1 MSTAPPGSPG
11 TRGDRPA
18 TPAILMAGY
27 GAVSYLLFLL
37 VFLYSIGWV
46 EGLVVPRDI
55 NEGPAASTAV
65 AIVIDLIL
73 LSIFAVQ
80 HSVMAR
86 PAFKRVWTRIV
97 PEPIERSTY
106 VLAAT
111 AALALIMW
119 LWRPLPA
126 EVWHVPATPARIVL
140 YAISLAGWALVL
152 ISTFAIDH
160 FDLFGVRQVV
170 RHLRGQPGADPDFRT
185 PALYRTV
192 RHPLYLGFVIAFW
205 AAPTMTAGRLLFAAV
220 TTGYILV
227 AVRFE
232 EHDLVGVFGDRYRNY
247 RRQVPM
253 LVPHPHHR
261 GGVHSAGL

>member
-1 MSTAPPGSPG
+1 
-11 TRGDRPA
+11 
-18 TPAILMAGY
+18 MAAY
-27 GAVSYLLFLL
+27 GVVAYVLFLV
-37 VFLYSIGWV
+37 VFLYAIGWV

-55 NEGPAASTAV
+55 NEGPEASTAV
-65 AIVIDLIL
+65 AIVVDLVL

-126 EVWHVPATPARIVL
+126 EIWHVSATPARVVL

-152 ISTFAIDH
+152 IATFAIDH
-160 FDLFGVRQVV
+160 FDLFGVRQV
-170 RHLRGQPGADPDFRT
+170 LRNLAGKPAAAPDFRT
-185 PALYRTV
+185 PGLYRTV

-220 TTGYILV
+220 TTGYILT
-227 AVRFE
+227 AIRFE
-232 EHDLVGVFGDRYRNY
+232 EHDLIGVFGDRYRTY

-253 LVPHPHHR
+253 LVPHPHRR
-261 GGVHSAGL
+261 GRAHPVEP

>member
-1 MSTAPPGSPG
+1 MSAHRPG
-11 TRGDRPA
+11 TSTTRPDA
-18 TPAILMAGY
+18 SAVLMAAY
-27 GAVSYLLFLL
+27 GLVVYALFAV
-37 VFLYSIGWV
+37 VFVYTIGWV

-55 NEGPAASTAV
+55 NEGPGASTAV
-65 AIVIDLIL
+65 AIVADLIL

-86 PAFKRVWTRIV
+86 PAFKRWWLRIV

-111 AALALIMW
+111 AALALIIW

-126 EVWHVPATPARIVL
+126 EIWHVSPTSARVVL
-140 YAISLAGWALVL
+140 YVISLAGWALVL
-152 ISTFAIDH
+152 LATFAIDH
-160 FDLFGVRQVV
+160 FDLFGVRQV
-170 RHLRGQPGADPDFRT
+170 LRNLSGKSPATPDFRT
-185 PALYRTV
+185 PGLYRTV

-227 AVRFE
+227 AIRFE
-232 EHDLVGVFGDRYRNY
+232 EHDLIGVFGSRYRNY

-253 LVPHPHHR
+253 LVPHPRRHGHPHP
-261 GGVHSAGL
+261 VDM

>member
-1 MSTAPPGSPG
+1 MSTTPPGSPG
-11 TRGDRPA
+11 TRRDRPA
-18 TPAILMAGY
+18 TAAMLMAAY
-27 GAVSYLLFLL
+27 GLVAYLLFLV
-37 VFLYSIGWV
+37 VFLYAIGWV

-80 HSVMAR
+80 HSAMAR
-86 PAFKRVWTRIV
+86 PAFKRVWTRVV

-119 LWRPLPA
+119 QWRPLPA
-126 EVWHVPATPARIVL
+126 EVWHVSATPARIVL
-140 YAISLAGWALVL
+140 YAVSLAGWALVL
-152 ISTFAIDH
+152 IATFAIDH
-160 FDLFGVRQVV
+160 LELFGVRQVL
-170 RHLRGQPGADPDFRT
+170 RHLRAQPDAEPDFRT
-185 PALYRTV
+185 PTLYRTV

-227 AVRFE
+227 AIRFE

-253 LVPHPHHR
+253 LVPHPHHGSR
-261 GGVHSAGL
+261 AHPVDL

>member
-1 MSTAPPGSPG
+1 MS
-11 TRGDRPA
+11 A
-18 TPAILMAGY
+18 TPPASGIRRDRATAS
-27 GAVSYLLFLL
+27 AVSMVAYAAVAYLLFLV

-55 NEGPAASTAV
+55 NEGPAASTAA

-126 EVWHVPATPARIVL
+126 EVWHVSATPARIVL

-160 FDLFGVRQVV
+160 FELFGLRQVLHHV
-170 RHLRGQPGADPDFRT
+170 RAQPGPDPNFRT

-220 TTGYILV
+220 TTGYILI
-227 AVRFE
+227 AIRFE
-232 EHDLVGVFGDRYRNY
+232 EHDLVGVFGERYRTY
-247 RRQVPM
+247 RQQVPM
-253 LVPHPHHR
+253 LVPHPHR
-261 GGVHSAGL
+261 GRVHPVGR